1 MDENEN
7 DNFRFANVYDII
19 QDVWRHELIP
29 EHHDRPHNHHSR
41 LRALITRILNIILT
55 YIIAIIVVAF
65 LYIQAMETITFV
77 RNKSVIFS
85 TKHVWVSFLV
95 VLTVAICLLVDIW
108 LKMNGVVVFAQARE
122 DGRGRMSEGEG
133 R

>member
-19 QDVWRHELIP
+19 QDVWRRGLIP

-41 LRALITRILNIILT
+41 LRALTTRVLNIILT
-55 YIIAIIVVAF
+55 YIIAIIVLAF
-65 LYIQAMETITFV
+65 FYIQTMEAITFV

-95 VLTVAICLLVDIW
+95 VLTVAICVLVDIW
-108 LKMNGVVVFAQARE
+108 LR
-122 DGRGRMSEGEG
+122 
-133 R
+133 

>member
-1 MDENEN
+1 MDEDEN
-7 DNFRFANVYDII
+7 DNFCFANIYDIV
-19 QDVWRHELIP
+19 QDVWRRGLIP

-55 YIIAIIVVAF
+55 YIIAIIVLAF

-77 RNKSVIFS
+77 RNKSVVFS
-85 TKHVWVSFLV
+85 TEYSWVSFLV
-95 VLTVAICLLVDIW
+95 VLTIAICLLVDIW
-108 LKMNGVVVFAQARE
+108 LKLNGVVVFARARE
-122 DGRGRMSEGEG
+122 DGWGNMSEGEG